1 MTPLI
6 ITFLIITVPLGF
18 AYYLD
23 YKKDKKYF
31 IESLKSFSGLL
42 KYLLIL
48 AVTIIIYKILIPI
61 NIENDVELNEIRIKN
76 GLELID
82 KKNFKKLV
90 DEQYKTEW
98 WSKKYNSVYFKKVIE
113 YNLLGPKCE
122 TDFFR
127 LPNIEGGYLFKT
139 YSFSNNKMEY
149 FIEKPEGKFSKV
161 RTRQVEKDEFIKN
174 LKK

>member
-1 MTPLI
+1 MTQVL
-6 ITFLIITVPLGF
+6 ITFLIITIPLGF

-31 IESLKSFSGLL
+31 IESIKNLRGLL
-42 KYLLIL
+42 KYGLIL
-48 AVTIIIYKILIPI
+48 IVTIISYKILFPI
-61 NIENDVELNEIRIKN
+61 NIENDTELNKIRLKN
-76 GLELID
+76 GLELLD

-113 YNLLGPKCE
+113 YNLLGPKSE

-127 LPNIEGGYLFKT
+127 LTNIEGGYLFKT
-139 YSFSNNKMEY
+139 YSYSNNKIDY
-149 FIEKPEGKFSKV
+149 FIEKPEGTFSQV
-161 RTRQVEKDEFIKN
+161 RTRQVGKEKFN
-174 LKK
+174 QYLKK